1 MTDTPESP
9 QGAKPPPRSVEG
21 WGIGLALGTGIG
33 VSLGISLDNLAVGI
47 GIGVAIGLAF
57 ALAFGAG
64 KKPSGEASAAPTG
77 QAQADDDPPAGD
89 PPPTAPADPSAPDP
103 SVRIRQRTCQRQRN
117 GGCPAG
123 TTPLAASRA
132 RCTAPS

>member
-1 MTDTPESP
+1 MTETPDSP

-33 VSLGISLDNLAVGI
+33 VSLGVSLDNLAVGI

-64 KKPSGEASAAPTG
+64 KKPSSEGTAAPTDQRPAG
-77 QAQADDDPPAGD
+77 DDPPTGD
-89 PPPTAPADPSAPDP
+89 APTDSA
-103 SVRIRQRTCQRQRN
+103 R
-117 GGCPAG
+117 
-123 TTPLAASRA
+123 
-132 RCTAPS
+132 